1 MWTRELARR
10 LAGTGVTANCF
21 HPGFV
26 ATRYGDNAGG
36 LLSWGVRISKLF
48 AISSEKGAQT
58 LVYLASSPEVA
69 DVTGEYF
76 KRCAPKTPS
85 DAARDDAAA
94 RRLWD
99 ETARLA
105 GMPGG

>member
-1 MWTRELARR
+1 
-10 LAGTGVTANCF
+10 VTANCF

-36 LLSWGVRISKLF
+36 LLSWGVRVAKRLF

-58 LVYLASSPEVA
+58 LVYLATAPEVA
-69 DVTGEYF
+69 NVTGGYF
-76 KRCAPKTPS
+76 TRCQPKTPS
-85 DAARDDAAA
+85 EAARDDAAA

-99 ETARLA
+99 ETARIV
-105 GMPGG
+105 GTG